1 MSSKLLEELKRRYDP
16 FIVKNYLIKKYAASG
31 NGQADEKD
39 VVIGETPD
47 EIQRYLSMILEKSQ
61 KLSEFLQEKDNDK
74 KIKSIERNYERVE
87 KFQEKIKKIQ
97 NSVTEKSCSEEIARK
112 VREVLN
118 RTLMKSKKRDIAGW
132 EETLENYYKS
142 IGVYF
147 LDIKCGDKLTDM
159 DEYISEESDYQE
171 VENEQEDNVV
181 QAIDM
186 NPYYLLFKKQGKL
199 VRSINGGTF
208 LLGSYK
214 K

>member
-97 NSVTEKSCSEEIARK
+97 KIIFV
-112 VREVLN
+112 
-118 RTLMKSKKRDIAGW
+118 KKTA
-132 EETLENYYKS
+132 
-142 IGVYF
+142 
-147 LDIKCGDKLTDM
+147 KL
-159 DEYISEESDYQE
+159 I
-171 VENEQEDNVV
+171 
-181 QAIDM
+181 I
-186 NPYYLLFKKQGKL
+186 
-199 VRSINGGTF
+199 R
-208 LLGSYK
+208 
-214 K
+214 

>member
-74 KIKSIERNYERVE
+74 KIKSIERNHERIE

-132 EETLENYYKS
+132 EETLGNYYKS
-142 IGVYF
+142 IGIYF
-147 LDIKCGDKLTDM
+147 LDIKCGDTFTDM
-159 DEYISEESDYQE
+159 NYISEESHYQE
-171 VENEQEDNVV
+171 VKNEQEDNVV
-181 QAIDM
+181 LAIDM
-186 NPYYLLFKKQGKL
+186 KPYYLLYKKQGKPE
-199 VRSINGGTF
+199 RSINEGIF